1 MLVYDVG
8 VVTFIEFFRHFQINH
23 EAVTVA
29 KFFTIHDTLEKVAIF
44 NAPTNRSV
52 SLRLLKESSSSFPA
66 ELPVSGTLRELRV
79 FGKVNER
86 VFHTRDFD

>member
-1 MLVYDVG
+1 MLVHDVG
-8 VVTFIEFFRHFQINH
+8 VISFIEFFRNFQINH

-52 SLRLLKESSSSFPA
+52 SLRLLKESSFFFNAIGEICTMPD
-66 ELPVSGTLRELRV
+66 TDT
-79 FGKVNER
+79 K
-86 VFHTRDFD
+86 